1 MFKRQNVQ
9 TISFNESE
17 VEDKFIELLKTYDMN
32 KFKVDIVEESIP
44 EIDYDIDKIMKQR
57 EKLTRS
63 WSLGYIEDDEY
74 FSLMDETKEILDEV
88 ERAGTEVESTQ
99 TVTNEQLNMI
109 DNILIKGWSKLNVEQ
124 KEELILSTVK
134 EIAFDFVP
142 RKYNENGKVNTLNIR
157 EITFKF

>member
-57 EKLTRS
+57 EKLTP
-63 WSLGYIEDDEY
+63 I
-74 FSLMDETKEILDEV
+74 MV
-88 ERAGTEVESTQ
+88 
-99 TVTNEQLNMI
+99 
-109 DNILIKGWSKLNVEQ
+109 
-124 KEELILSTVK
+124 
-134 EIAFDFVP
+134 
-142 RKYNENGKVNTLNIR
+142 IR
-157 EITFKF
+157 LY